1 MRHRKIRS
9 KLSRTSEHRLA
20 MMKNLAGALIERG
33 RIHTTQVKASQ
44 LRPFVEHL
52 VTLAKT
58 GDQHS
63 RRMVFSRLGNK
74 ESVKKLFGEIAPRA
88 ATRPGGYLRIVKDAP
103 RQGDGALMAFIEFV
117 DAPQKPEGEE
127 PKKKTLQQ
135 RLRERRKEIERAR
148 R

>member
-20 MMKNLAGALIERG
+20 MMKNLAGALIQNE

-52 VTLAKT
+52 VTLAKA

-63 RRMVFSRLGNK
+63 RRTAFSRLGNK
-74 ESVKKLFGEIAPRA
+74 ETVKKLFGEIAPRVA
-88 ATRPGGYLRIVKDAP
+88 SRNGGYLRIVKDAP
-103 RQGDGALMAFIEFV
+103 RQGDGALMAYIEFV
-117 DAPQKPEGEE
+117 DAAPRAEGEE
-127 PKKKTLQQ
+127 PKKKSLQQ
-135 RLRERRKEIERAR
+135 RLRERRKELERAR